1 MRRSRFLTAVICAA
15 ILTFIIVAVSGCRG
29 SDKAAEIK
37 AGETQ
42 AELNQ
47 SRAPGSQR
55 TNLMVG
61 GSGSNLPIIRVLA
74 RAFMERHPGI
84 RVEIPESLGS
94 TGGIKS
100 VNEGLIDIG
109 LTAREFLPEERGLGL
124 KYIPYARVL
133 LTFAVNNNVNIDN
146 LTEEQLLGIY
156 TAKITNWKAVGGPD
170 HEIVVLTR
178 ELSDSSRLVWNNC
191 LKGFENAGNLPEAV
205 LLRTDQAMNEAI
217 TSIPYSIGWTDLGAV
232 TLEYPGT
239 SMLKINGVS
248 PRYETVLNGEYPYIK
263 ELAFV
268 TKGKPA
274 GDALKFI
281 EFVRGWEGTQ
291 ILMDNGYMAARKDN

>member
-1 MRRSRFLTAVICAA
+1 MDKRRVLTALICAA
-15 ILTFIIVAVSGCRG
+15 ILTFIILAVSGCRG
-29 SDKAAEIK
+29 SYKAAEIK
-37 AGETQ
+37 AAETQ

-74 RAFMERHPGI
+74 RAFMERYPGI
-84 RVEIPESLGS
+84 GVEIPESLGS

-109 LTAREFLPEERGLGL
+109 LTAREFLPAERELGL
-124 KYIPYARVL
+124 EYIPYARVL

-156 TAKITNWKAVGGPD
+156 TAKITNWKEVGGPD
-170 HEIVVLTR
+170 HEIIVLTR

-191 LKGFENAGNLPEAV
+191 LKGFEKAGNLPEAV

-239 SMLKINGVS
+239 SMLEINGVT
-248 PRYETVLNGEYPYIK
+248 PKYEKVLNGEYPYIK

-268 TKGKPA
+268 TKGNPA

-281 EFVRGWEGTQ
+281 NFVRGWEGTR
-291 ILMDNGYMAARKDN
+291 ILMDNGYMAARKDK